1 MEKLNPKVVIFD
13 LGSTL
18 IEYETISWED
28 LIVECVESGRLYI
41 LSIGFQPPDES
52 IFQKIFHKV
61 INEYRDI
68 AKSELIEWNVLDATA
83 KVLKILSIPVSEEM
97 LNNFFDAFYEPIHKK
112 LYVYDDTVKVLKKL
126 KSKFNKIGLVSNTIF
141 PERIHLDEIK
151 RFGIE
156 PYLDFKIFS
165 STFGYRK
172 PHPSIFLN
180 AVEQSGYDPSDC
192 VYIGDRYY
200 EDIQGPDKVG
210 MPAILKFK
218 ENRDYPEN
226 YKDSLRVIYNLSE
239 LSNFFDFV

>member
-1 MEKLNPKVVIFD
+1 MKKLNPKAVIFD

-18 IEYETISWED
+18 IEYETIPWED
-28 LIVECVESGRLYI
+28 LIIECVESGRLYL
-41 LSIGFQPPDES
+41 LSIGFQPPDKFV
-52 IFQKIFHKV
+52 FQKIFYKV

-68 AKSELIEWNVLDATA
+68 AQSELIEWNVLDATA
-83 KVLKILSIPVSEEM
+83 KVLKILSIPVSED
-97 LNNFFDAFYEPIHKK
+97 LINNFFDAFYEPVHKR
-112 LYVYDDTVKVLKKL
+112 LFVYEDTVKVLKKL
-126 KSKFNKIGLVSNTIF
+126 KSKFNKVGLVSNTIF
-141 PERIHLDEIK
+141 PERIHIDEIK

-172 PHPSIFLN
+172 PHPSIFIN
-180 AVEQSGYDPSDC
+180 AAELSGYDPSDC

-200 EDIQGPDKVG
+200 EDIQGPDKIG

-218 ENRDYPEN
+218 ENRDHPEN

-239 LSNFFDFV
+239 LSNFLDFV